1 MIISSRQKAQKFVSF
16 FGELRNDLRRTM
28 NMDPI
33 TNTDYLTVA
42 LGLAELLDGD
52 AYVEIA
58 SAISIQYAETGDFER
73 AVELAEQIP
82 DVYARDSA
90 LAAIATKAVASEHGD
105 YALELLNTIEDPIL
119 YNSALEGM
127 ALEFARLGKFDTA
140 LELTDQLSDNASTL
154 ASIATVYWQRGLKD
168 EAIDLAQSIEFA
180 QQSSMTLVQLAR
192 LSDDKAESLELLAEA
207 QSVAEEIDSAELQVF
222 AFMAIASGYEEC
234 AERERSLEALNRA
247 VEVCGDI
254 ESAALIG
261 LSADFAKDEALLQI
275 VDAFVR
281 LDDLS
286 TATDLA
292 EEIEDRFVFAGANL
306 RLAVAQGKGGDP
318 SEAAKHLDE
327 AKAMIVETEAYG
339 LQEANVRDGLIV
351 DLAMAYA
358 NRGDYAEARR
368 IIELVTSEE
377 TQVLALKE
385 LGKLCAGAGDDR
397 EVSDIA
403 DAFGSAYDKAQYWL
417 GVYDATTSS
426 RPELS
431 ETAMANATTIA
442 TSVEQPVEKAEA
454 LTQIAVRFA
463 KNKKEQTD
471 NAFLVAG
478 NAATL
483 IDGNFLKARAFV
495 RLAKASQALAT
506 EFP

>member
-1 MIISSRQKAQKFVSF
+1 
-16 FGELRNDLRRTM
+16 M
-28 NMDPI
+28 NMDQI
-33 TNTDYLTVA
+33 MNTDYLTVA
-42 LGLAELLDGD
+42 LGLAELLDGE

-58 SAISIQYAETGDFER
+58 SAIAIQYAETGELDP

-90 LAAIATKAVASEHGD
+90 LAVIAAKAVASEHGD

-119 YNSALEGM
+119 YNSAIEGM
-127 ALEFARLGKFDTA
+127 AVEFAGLGKFDTA
-140 LELTDQLSDNASTL
+140 LELTDQLSDNASSL
-154 ASIATVYWQRGLKD
+154 ASIAAVYWQRGLKS

-180 QQSSMTLVQLAR
+180 QQSATTLVQLAR

-222 AFMAIASGYEEC
+222 AFMSIASGYEDQ
-234 AERERSLEALNRA
+234 AEREPALAALNRA

-254 ESAALIG
+254 ESASLMG

-275 VDAFVR
+275 VEAFLR

-286 TATDLA
+286 TATELA
-292 EEIEDRFVFAGANL
+292 EEIEDRFVFARANL
-306 RLAVAQGKGGDP
+306 SLAVARGKGGEP
-318 SEAAKHLDE
+318 SGAAKHLEE
-327 AKAMIVETEAYG
+327 AKAMIVETEVYG
-339 LQEANVRDGLIV
+339 LQEANVRDGLII

-368 IIELVTSEE
+368 IIELVTSPE

-385 LGKLCAGAGDDR
+385 LGKLCAGAGDER
-397 EVSDIA
+397 EVFDIA
-403 DAFGSAYDKAQYWL
+403 EGLGSAYDKTQYWL
-417 GVYDATTSS
+417 GVYDATTSC

-431 ETAMANATTIA
+431 ETAMAKASTIA

-454 LTQIAVRFA
+454 LTQIALRFA
-463 KNKKEQTD
+463 KNQKEQTE

-483 IDGNFLKARAFV
+483 IDGNFLKARAFL
-495 RLAKASQALAT
+495 RLAKASQVTTDL
-506 EFP
+506 P